1 MFQPIIIMRIRF
13 AGLFLGL
20 LLTCG
25 SGVSQATS
33 SRLLPFQGRL
43 VDASGKPIPDGV
55 RVVQFQ
61 IYSEPLEGK
70 LLWPGEVHRVTVNGG
85 LVNVVLGSKNP
96 LPRDKSDQT
105 DKSFF
110 DQPLFLQITVD
121 ANGDGK
127 ISDDKLDPPMLPRQ
141 SILPVI
147 FATEAAHARQSD
159 FALKLADGSWG
170 DLFSNNDPRTGLLN
184 GARIQPGTIGGDKI
198 ATDGIVASNIANF
211 SITSAKLAP
220 REISSDAGE
229 GGVAISSPAVSSDP
243 AYPEAGF
250 RCATPTVVDVTGLTV
265 SLRTTGRPVFLS
277 LIPEVSK
284 QNRTQAPSSAQEGNE
299 QNMIWVFTAGGGN
312 YAHVFFVA
320 DGVQVAML
328 SLYAG
333 PTAHQ
338 PISGGSLSQIVP
350 MTRGL
355 HTFKVQVA
363 YRGSSAGGIEIHNLR
378 LVAFEL

>member
-25 SGVSQATS
+25 SGVSQSTS

-198 ATDGIVASNIANF
+198 ANDA
-211 SITSAKLAP
+211 SITLAKLAP
-220 REISSDAGE
+220 REVSSNVGE
-229 GGVAISSPAVSSDP
+229 GGVAISKPSGEWISPTPGVATQVPNLIVSI
-243 AYPEAGF
+243 
-250 RCATPTVVDVTGLTV
+250 
-265 SLRTTGRPVFLS
+265 RTTGRPV
-277 LIPEVSK
+277 LIVL
-284 QNRTQAPSSAQEGNE
+284 T
-299 QNMIWVFTAGGGN
+299 
-312 YAHVFFVA
+312 
-320 DGVQVAML
+320 
-328 SLYAG
+328 
-333 PTAHQ
+333 
-338 PISGGSLSQIVP
+338 SGGSSTAAIDLDATSGFSFLDG
-350 MTRGL
+350 TRAFSANLLVLLFRDGKEIANEFFQTSGSL
-355 HTFKVQVA
+355 IAVSPGSVHFMDTPTLGTYVYSIKVGGQTPSSIHVRNVA
-363 YRGSSAGGIEIHNLR
+363 